1 MYKIITIDGKDYK
14 LEFTIEASLCRECI
28 EKISGLVIDISN
40 GEDIKQM
47 LAGVSDI
54 PYTSLICFYAGLLE
68 HHGTHPTGDRT
79 VPDINAAKVLAAKL
93 IHDENNDINNW
104 YDIFTTCIEQM
115 GDDGFFEL
123 VGLNSIM
130 GTSEKKP
137 RKVPQ
142 DHKKKQMKVS
152 EA

>member
-1 MYKIITIDGKDYK
+1 MYKIITINGKDYK

-68 HHGTHPTGDRT
+68 HHGTHPSGDGT
-79 VPDINAAKVLAAKL
+79 VPDINAAKMLAAQL
-93 IHDENNDINNW
+93 IHDENSEINNW

-115 GDDGFFEL
+115 SEDGFFEL
-123 VGLNSIM
+123 VGLTSIM

-142 DHKKKQMKVS
+142 DHKRKQTKVS
-152 EA
+152 EV